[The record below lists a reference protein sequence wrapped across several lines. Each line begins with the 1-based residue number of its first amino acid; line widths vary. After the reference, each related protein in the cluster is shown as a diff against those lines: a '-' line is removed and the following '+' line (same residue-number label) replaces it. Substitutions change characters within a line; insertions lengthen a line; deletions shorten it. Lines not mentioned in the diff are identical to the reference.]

1 MNYLLIAYL
10 TVSIISFVCILIG
23 NKLLHPKNPLYVILV
38 YLAFVVFFLGRL
50 YEVAR
55 ILLNLD
61 IFNTFE
67 LGFIGII
74 GTFSFLL
81 SSHSAISEEIKI
93 KPSKSVNIKSL
104 ILSVLVGLMYLI
116 VLVENVTLE
125 ERIIDLIVVIYA
137 CLNIY
142 YFMKYILLCNEDKSN
157 LLNKIKMYNIFGII
171 FSILVI
177 LLFISFALDV
187 NLLILLVSIL
197 ISIDLLLAMLS
208 FKGVINNGS

>member
-23 NKLLHPKNPLYVILV
+23 NKLLHPKNPLFVILV

-93 KPSKSVNIKSL
+93 KSSKSVNIKSL
-104 ILSVLVGLMYLI
+104 ILSVLVGLTYLT
-116 VLVENVTLE
+116 VLGGNVAIE
-125 ERIIDLIVVIYA
+125 EKIIDLIVVIYA

-142 YFMKYILLCNEDKSN
+142 YFMRNILLCNEDKSN

-177 LLFISFALDV
+177 ILFISFAYDI
-187 NLLILLVSIL
+187 NLLILIVSIL

>member
-23 NKLLHPKNPLYVILV
+23 NKLLHPKNPLFVILV

-93 KPSKSVNIKSL
+93 KSSKSVNIKSL
-104 ILSVLVGLMYLI
+104 ILSVLVGLTYLT
-116 VLVENVTLE
+116 VLGGNVAIE
-125 ERIIDLIVVIYA
+125 EKIIDLIVVIYA

-142 YFMKYILLCNEDKSN
+142 YFMRNILLCNEDKSN

-171 FSILVI
+171 FSILLI
-177 LLFISFALDV
+177 ILFISFAYDI
-187 NLLILLVSIL
+187 NLLILIVSIL